1 MKGCFN
7 VEITFAEMY
16 SGIAGVRHG
25 LEKTNQIS
33 IDSESRFGSEERQPS
48 KLPER
53 RGIEER
59 RSGSGRECVD
69 SQPRI
74 GSAEGQYESLAEGG
88 DGRQFKEFR
97 CVWANDIDK
106 YACQIYRKHYG
117 DKELVEGDIRTIDSS
132 SMPDFDLL
140 TAGFPCQ
147 SFSLA
152 GKRKGFQDIRGTL
165 FYEIVRVAS
174 TKRPKL
180 LLLENVKGL
189 LSNDNGKTFGTLLE
203 SLGDIGYWLEWQTL
217 NSKHFGVPQNR
228 ERVFIIGHSRAEPT
242 RQIFPI
248 GQANSLAS
256 KKASREQEQVSTCID
271 SNYWKGAD
279 KHGQRTVVLQEHS
292 FSGEDGRGRGVRTYQ
307 NEVPALT
314 QQMGTGGNNVPMV
327 VADRT
332 RSYAKKGRNLES
344 PKDFTNALSGV
355 QKDNLVLAVETAHTK
370 ANMKEGRFSKEC
382 HTLDGGKSKA
392 VMILGNIYPSNGEA
406 GKIVDTNG
414 IFPTLKQGKRGGKA
428 GIPPISIA
436 NAVDCD
442 GYLRYGER
450 PRDENGK
457 PQLLPIG
464 VRRIRRL
471 TPIECERLQGF
482 PDGWTEGV
490 SDTQRYKLLGN
501 AVTTNVIAFLGEKLK
516 GCIE

>member
-1 MKGCFN
+1 M
-7 VEITFAEMY
+7 EIIFAEMY
-16 SGIAGVRHG
+16 SGIAGVRYG
-25 LEKTNQIS
+25 LEKANQVS
-33 IDSESRFGSEERQPS
+33 DSSWKGQGLGSDEGKCEPC
-48 KLPER
+48 
-53 RGIEER
+53 IEG
-59 RSGSGRECVD
+59 RSNK
-69 SQPRI
+69 PY
-74 GSAEGQYESLAEGG
+74 A
-88 DGRQFKEFR
+88 FT

-117 DKELVEGDIRTIDSS
+117 DKELVEGDIRTINPDSI
-132 SMPDFDLL
+132 PDFDLL

-152 GKRKGFQDIRGTL
+152 GKRKGFEDTRGTL
-165 FYEIVRVAS
+165 FYEVARIAEA
-174 TKRPKL
+174 KRPKL

-189 LSNDNGKTFGTLLE
+189 LSNDEGRTFAKIIQTLDE
-203 SLGDIGYWLEWQTL
+203 LGYLVEWQVL

-228 ERVFIIGHSRAEPT
+228 ERVFIVGHLRGTST

-248 GQANSLAS
+248 GQANSVAP
-256 KKASREQEQVSTCID
+256 KKASRQQEQVSTCID
-271 SNYWKGAD
+271 SNYWKGTD
-279 KHGQRTVVLQEHS
+279 KHGQRTMIY
-292 FSGEDGRGRGVRTYQ
+292 DGHHHQFTKK
-307 NEVPALT
+307 
-314 QQMGTGGNNVPMV
+314 MGTLTGRENRQGTNWLI

-332 RSYAKKGRNLES
+332 RSYANLGRNLES
-344 PKDFTNALSGV
+344 PKDVTNALSGV

-382 HTLDGGKSKA
+382 HALDGGKSKA
-392 VMILGNIYPSNGEA
+392 VM
-406 GKIVDTNG
+406 
-414 IFPTLKQGKRGGKA
+414 
-428 GIPPISIA
+428 IA

-442 GYLRYGER
+442 GYLRNGAR
-450 PRDENGK
+450 PRDEKGK

-464 VRRIRRL
+464 YRRIRRL
-471 TPIECERLQGF
+471 TPTECERLQGF